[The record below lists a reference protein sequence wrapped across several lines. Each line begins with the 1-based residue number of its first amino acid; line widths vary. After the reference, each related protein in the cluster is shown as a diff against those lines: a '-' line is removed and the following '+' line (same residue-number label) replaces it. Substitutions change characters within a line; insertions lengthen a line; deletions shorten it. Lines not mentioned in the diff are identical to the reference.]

1 MKNMTELEC
10 RVGGKV
16 QNAVSPDDTYSI
28 SKDLEVGKME
38 WPASKP
44 IPNMIDVEGALV
56 VAMPRATH
64 LESASKGGCWDIQDA
79 GDPID
84 VGEFTH
90 VTKDS
95 KFRTVL

>member
-56 VAMPRATH
+56 VAMPRANPSR
-64 LESASKGGCWDIQDA
+64 ECK
-79 GDPID
+79 
-84 VGEFTH
+84 
-90 VTKDS
+90 
-95 KFRTVL
+95 